1 MNKKEFIAK
10 LERNPLPVVVDFWA
24 PWCGPCKMV
33 KPILEKLAKEYQGRV
48 ELWQINADQNPALL
62 QELGIRGIP
71 TLIVYRGGQEKL
83 RSVGAKPA
91 NALRNMFESLASGA
105 DPAPAGIALGE
116 RILRLGAGLSIAV
129 WGWNSE
135 VNWLLLGVGAVVMFS
150 AVYDRCPIWQAITT
164 QFKKLAERSANPQK

>member
-1 MNKKEFIAK
+1 VNKKEFIAK

-71 TLIVYRGGQEKL
+71 TLIVYRGGQEKF

-91 NALRNMFESLASGA
+91 NALRDMFESLANGT
-105 DPAPAGIALGE
+105 DPAPVGIALGE
-116 RILRLGAGLSIAV
+116 RILRFGAGLAIAA
-129 WGWNSE
+129 WGWSSE
-135 VNWLLLGVGAVVMFS
+135 ASWPLFAVAGVVMFS
-150 AVYDRCPIWQAITT
+150 AVYDRCPIWRAVTT
-164 QFKKLAERSANPQK
+164 QFKKLINPQR